1 MQIEL
6 YILGVMIIC
15 LTFTDLDFSQKYVCT
30 FLKPVVLIIIKS
42 VPTYVHIFWKGNI
55 FKNMFVERKLHYYLI
70 IIGKTAPDDT

>member
-42 VPTYVHIFWKGNI
+42 VPTYVHIFGKVTYSRICLWREN
-55 FKNMFVERKLHYYLI
+55 YI
-70 IIGKTAPDDT
+70 IT